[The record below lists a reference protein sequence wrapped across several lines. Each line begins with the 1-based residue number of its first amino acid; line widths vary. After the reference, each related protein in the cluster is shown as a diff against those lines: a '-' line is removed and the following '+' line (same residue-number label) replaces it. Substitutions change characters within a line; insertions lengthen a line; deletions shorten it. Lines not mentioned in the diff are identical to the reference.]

1 MKTRL
6 LTILAAFL
14 AVVYGLEAQTY
25 SRINDLPVRNTPVST
40 DSIPASDAAGVNWRI
55 PFSKF
60 GGAGTGGIPTTSDIL
75 AGNAAGG
82 AVPLGS
88 GTGVKLMLQT
98 PTSAN
103 FKSAITDDLGVSG
116 GKLIFAQG
124 QLNISTGKIF
134 TATNTLTLAGT
145 DGSTLNIGA
154 GGTIATV
161 AYTGSFSDLTGTGTL
176 VKTSNA
182 NTYSPGM
189 PQIFSANVADA
200 GMGFNSVT
208 ADPTAVAE
216 GRVWYR
222 GNTHR
227 LMFNNGTANF
237 ALATTAEAGGAA
249 SETTVFDANSTWPNG
264 VTTLRQA
271 TAPLTAA
278 RTTNLPAASS
288 FPAGTSIL
296 YVDQVSSPTSAFG
309 RAFAASGSD
318 TLFGSPLTP
327 FLGNGNARFETDG
340 VSKWTPLDTRSVI
353 TALQDPNDPSKQANF
368 TVAGLTSGTTA
379 TITVSGTGPIPLPTT
394 GATGQFVKGLDAA
407 GNLIYGTPAGSG
419 DALTT
424 QPLSQFA
431 ATTSSQFLGV
441 ISDENAPDGPTAKVL
456 AANGGLSVATGKTGQ
471 FNNSITIGGADGA
484 TLNVLGAGGTIPVGS
499 AGYQAASAFSM
510 AAAIRS
516 KVIWL
521 TTPAERDVYGRYWLP
536 RHCMSKSW
544 AAGGGSGA
552 RSELRPP
559 IRRPAA
565 ARAQVSRPLV
575 LQRPGGKLSLRCR
588 RGRRRGCGNSGGRG
602 NRRRFNFRD
611 FIATDRIRRER
622 FRVGNQ
628 GTKGLAARRRQPRGD
643 YRRVTAT

>member
-1 MKTRL
+1 MKTRF

-60 GGAGTGGIPTTSDIL
+60 GGAGTGGIPTTTDVL
-75 AGNAAGG
+75 AGNGAGA

-103 FKSAITDDLGVSG
+103 IKAAITDDLGVSG
-116 GKLIFAQG
+116 GKLIFALG

-134 TATNTLTLAGT
+134 TANNTLTLAGT

-161 AYTGSFSDLTGTGTL
+161 AYTGNFNDLSGTASVVRWSST
-176 VKTSNA
+176 
-182 NTYSPGM
+182 NTYTPGKA
-189 PQIFSANVADA
+189 QIFSSASTDA
-200 GMGFNSVT
+200 GLGFNLFNS
-208 ADPTAVAE
+208 DPTAVVE
-216 GRVWYR
+216 GRVWYKST
-222 GNTHR
+222 NHR

-249 SETTVFDANSTWPNG
+249 SESTVFDANSTWPNG

-271 TAPLTAA
+271 TAPLTAN

-288 FPAGTSIL
+288 YPAGTVIL
-296 YVDQVSSPTSAFG
+296 YVDQVSTPTSAFG
-309 RAFAASGSD
+309 RAFNPSGSD
-318 TLFGSPLTP
+318 TLFGSPFTP

-340 VSKWTPLDTRSVI
+340 VAKWTPLDTRAVI
-353 TALQDPNDPSKQANF
+353 NALQDPIDPTKQGNF
-368 TVAGLTSGTTA
+368 DVSGVPTGTTA
-379 TITVSGTGPIPLPTT
+379 TITVTGSGPIPLVATAP
-394 GATGQFVKGLDAA
+394 TGQFVKGIDATGHLILRDA
-407 GNLIYGTPAGSG
+407 GGIG
-419 DALTT
+419 DALVS

-471 FNNSITIGGADGA
+471 FNNSITIGGSDGA
-484 TLNVLGAGGTIPVGS
+484 TLNISGVGGTIGARARPTNRRPRLRS
-499 AGYQAASAFSM
+499 ATG
-510 AAAIRS
+510 IRM

-521 TTPAERDVYGRYWLP
+521 TTAGKRHVYGRRAVAALFTSNWLAA
-536 RHCMSKSW
+536 
-544 AAGGGSGA
+544 AAGA
-552 RSELRPP
+552 RAHLELDRA
-559 IRRPAA
+559 RRLQAA
-565 ARAQVSRPLV
+565 AAAAVMRPSIT
-575 LQRPGGKLSLRCR
+575 RH
-588 RGRRRGCGNSGGRG
+588 
-602 NRRRFNFRD
+602 
-611 FIATDRIRRER
+611 
-622 FRVGNQ
+622 
-628 GTKGLAARRRQPRGD
+628 RQ
-643 YRRVTAT
+643 